1 MSDFDW
7 TTLDG
12 CSRCNEHGPYL
23 PAGVFYNPE
32 ASRDFHQAWHGFV
45 AAYLAATH
53 IPQFVE
59 WLNRRYG

>member
-1 MSDFDW
+1 VSDVDW

-32 ASRDFHQAWHGFV
+32 ASRDSHQAWHALV
-45 AAYLAATH
+45 AAFFAATH
-53 IPQFVE
+53 IPQLVE
-59 WLNRRYG
+59 WLNRRFG